1 VEGSAHR
8 VWADLYL
15 LAEAAG
21 YSGRQNLEMKSPSLL
36 GDFISGTGSRNKVQ
50 GINHD
55 DQVIDVISSS
65 TMRNLNAKS

>member
-1 VEGSAHR
+1 VEGISAPSLGR
-8 VWADLYL
+8 SYL

-21 YSGRQNLEMKSPSLL
+21 YSGRQNLEMKSPSLF